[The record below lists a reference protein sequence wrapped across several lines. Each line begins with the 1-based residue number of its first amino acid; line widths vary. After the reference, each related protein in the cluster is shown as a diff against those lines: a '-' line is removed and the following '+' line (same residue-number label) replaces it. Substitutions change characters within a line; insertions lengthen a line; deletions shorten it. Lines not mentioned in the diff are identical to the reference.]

1 MEELK
6 SSINKL
12 EDLNKDNYVEILR
25 VLYDKLNNDTKTE
38 MNKKQKETLKK
49 YYQNNKEHLLEKQKE
64 YNRNHKEEIKEKQ
77 KKYREKRKEEMKPII
92 EARKKERQ
100 AEREAIRQEKLKNKR
115 PVGRP
120 RKPDNELKTPRKQPK
135 IIQDENSEEI
145 QPKQELNEDSIE
157 IKPKRGRPKR
167 C

>member
-100 AEREAIRQEKLKNKR
+100 AEREAIRQEKLKEKMMNKKPR
-115 PVGRP
+115 GRP
-120 RKPDNELKTPRKQPK
+120 RKIVQS
-135 IIQDENSEEI
+135 NSEEI
-145 QPKQELNEDSIE
+145 QPKEEINEDSIE
-157 IKPKRGRPKR
+157 IKPKRGRPPKR
-167 C
+167 Y